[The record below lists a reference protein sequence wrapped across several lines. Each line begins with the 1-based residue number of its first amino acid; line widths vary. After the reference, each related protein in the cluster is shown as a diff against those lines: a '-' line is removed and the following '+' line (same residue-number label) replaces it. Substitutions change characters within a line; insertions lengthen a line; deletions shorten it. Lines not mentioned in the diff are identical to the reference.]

1 MAKTVKLADIA
12 ERVGVSTVTV
22 SKALSGQKGVS
33 EEVREKIR
41 SIAEELGYQQPSA
54 ARKSQNQKSYNI
66 GILISFE
73 RFLDKYESF
82 YWQMY
87 QSVATTEAGWDIAK
101 MGNFTC
107 FTMLEVI
114 GMAEEENGRMPKLVQ
129 ERKVDGII
137 VIGKMMDDYLQH
149 LNTEAGIPVIY
160 LDYYNGRE
168 ASDSV
173 ISNSYYGTYELTY
186 YLYRMGHRKIAYVG
200 TLLATESITD
210 RYFGYQ
216 KALLELGLEQKK
228 EWVLEDRHI
237 DTGKID
243 TMNMLQLPKDM
254 PTAFVCNCDL
264 TASFLIKKLRENGY
278 RVPEDISV
286 VGFDNYLYPG
296 LSDIRITTYEVD
308 MGEMAR
314 RAIHNMIKKI
324 TSDNFKGG
332 VTVVEGRLV
341 LKDSVSHV

>member
-1 MAKTVKLADIA
+1 MAKAVKLSDIA

-33 EEVREKIR
+33 EEVREKIH
-41 SIAEELGYQQPSA
+41 SIAEELGYQQTSA
-54 ARKSQNQKSYNI
+54 ARKSQNHKNFNI
-66 GILISFE
+66 GILISE
-73 RFLDKYESF
+73 RFLVKYESF

-87 QSVATTEAGWDIAK
+87 QAVATRATAEE
-101 MGNFTC
+101 C

-114 GMAEEENGRMPKLVQ
+114 GKAEEENGRMPKLVQ

-137 VIGKMMDDYLQH
+137 VIGKMMDAYLQH

-200 TLLATESITD
+200 TLLAMESITD

-228 EWVLEDRHI
+228 GWVLDDRHI
-237 DTGKID
+237 ETGEID
-243 TMNMLQLPKDM
+243 TVNMLQIPKDM

-264 TASFLIKKLRENGY
+264 TASFLIKKLKDNGY

-296 LSDIRITTYEVD
+296 LSDIQITTYEVD
-308 MGEMAR
+308 LEEMAR
-314 RAIHNMIKKI
+314 RAIHNMISKI
-324 TSDNFKGG
+324 SNENYKPGIHI
-332 VTVVEGRLV
+332 VEGHMV
-341 LKDSVSHV
+341 LKESVAQIPSGKA

>member
-1 MAKTVKLADIA
+1 MAKAVKLSDIA

-54 ARKSQNQKSYNI
+54 ARKSQNHKNFNI
-66 GILISFE
+66 GILISE
-73 RFLDKYESF
+73 RFLVKYESF

-87 QSVATTEAGWDIAK
+87 QAVATRATAEE
-101 MGNFTC
+101 C

-114 GMAEEENGRMPKLVQ
+114 GKAEEESSRMPKLVQ

-137 VIGKMMDDYLQH
+137 VIGKMMDAYLQH

-228 EWVLEDRHI
+228 GWVLDDRHI
-237 DTGKID
+237 ETGEID
-243 TMNMLQLPKDM
+243 TVNMLQIPKDM
-254 PTAFVCNCDL
+254 PTAFVCNCDQ
-264 TASFLIKKLRENGY
+264 TASFLIKKLKDNGY

-296 LSDIRITTYEVD
+296 LSDIQITTYEVD
-308 MGEMAR
+308 LEEMAR
-314 RAIHNMIKKI
+314 RAIHNMISKI
-324 TSDNFKGG
+324 SNENYKPGIHI
-332 VTVVEGRLV
+332 VEGHMV
-341 LKDSVSHV
+341 LKESVAQIPSGKA

>member
-1 MAKTVKLADIA
+1 MAKAVKLADIA

-41 SIAEELGYQQPSA
+41 SIAEDLGYQQPSA
-54 ARKSQNQKSYNI
+54 VRKSQNHKNFNI
-66 GILISFE
+66 GILISE
-73 RFLDKYESF
+73 RFLVKYESF

-87 QSVATTEAGWDIAK
+87 QEVATRATAEE
-101 MGNFTC
+101 C

-114 GMAEEENGRMPKLVQ
+114 GKAEEESSRMPKLVQ

-137 VIGKMMDDYLQH
+137 VIGKMMDAYLQH

-200 TLLATESITD
+200 TLLAMESITD

-228 EWVLEDRHI
+228 GWVLDDRHI
-237 DTGKID
+237 ETGEID
-243 TMNMLQLPKDM
+243 TVNMLQIPKDM

-264 TASFLIKKLRENGY
+264 TASFLIKKLKDNGY

-296 LSDIRITTYEVD
+296 LSDIQITTYEVD
-308 MGEMAR
+308 LKEMAKK
-314 RAIHNMIKKI
+314 AVYNMISKI
-324 TSDNFKGG
+324 SNENYKPGIHI
-332 VTVVEGRLV
+332 VEGHMV
-341 LKDSVSHV
+341 LKESVAQIPSGKA

>member
-1 MAKTVKLADIA
+1 MAKAVKLADIA

-41 SIAEELGYQQPSA
+41 SIAEDLGYQQPSA
-54 ARKSQNQKSYNI
+54 VRKSQNHKNFNI
-66 GILISFE
+66 GILISE
-73 RFLDKYESF
+73 RFLVKYESF

-87 QSVATTEAGWDIAK
+87 QAVATRATAEE
-101 MGNFTC
+101 C

-114 GMAEEENGRMPKLVQ
+114 GKAEEESSRMPKLVQ

-137 VIGKMMDDYLQH
+137 VIGKMMDAYLQH

-200 TLLATESITD
+200 TLLAMESITD

-228 EWVLEDRHI
+228 GWVLDDRHI
-237 DTGKID
+237 ETGEID
-243 TMNMLQLPKDM
+243 TVNMLQIPKDM

-264 TASFLIKKLRENGY
+264 TASFLIKKLKDNGY

-296 LSDIRITTYEVD
+296 LSDIQITTYEVD
-308 MGEMAR
+308 LEEMAR
-314 RAIHNMIKKI
+314 RAIHNMISKI
-324 TSDNFKGG
+324 SNENYKPGIHI
-332 VTVVEGRLV
+332 VEGHMV
-341 LKDSVSHV
+341 LKESVAQIPSGKA

>member
-1 MAKTVKLADIA
+1 MAKAVKLADIA

-33 EEVREKIR
+33 EEVREKIH

-66 GILISFE
+66 GILISE

-87 QSVATTEAGWDIAK
+87 QSVATRATAK
-101 MGNFTC
+101 EC

-114 GMAEEENGRMPKLVQ
+114 GMAEEENGRLPKLVQ

-173 ISNSYYGTYELTY
+173 ISNSYYGTYELT
-186 YLYRMGHRKIAYVG
+186 
-200 TLLATESITD
+200 
-210 RYFGYQ
+210 
-216 KALLELGLEQKK
+216 
-228 EWVLEDRHI
+228 
-237 DTGKID
+237 
-243 TMNMLQLPKDM
+243 
-254 PTAFVCNCDL
+254 
-264 TASFLIKKLRENGY
+264 
-278 RVPEDISV
+278 
-286 VGFDNYLYPG
+286 
-296 LSDIRITTYEVD
+296 
-308 MGEMAR
+308 
-314 RAIHNMIKKI
+314 
-324 TSDNFKGG
+324 
-332 VTVVEGRLV
+332 
-341 LKDSVSHV
+341 

>member
-1 MAKTVKLADIA
+1 MAKAVKLSDIA

-54 ARKSQNQKSYNI
+54 ARKSQNHKNFNI
-66 GILISFE
+66 GILISE
-73 RFLDKYESF
+73 RFLVKYESF

-87 QSVATTEAGWDIAK
+87 QAVATRATAEE
-101 MGNFTC
+101 C

-114 GMAEEENGRMPKLVQ
+114 GKAEEESSRMPKMVQ

-137 VIGKMMDDYLQH
+137 VIGKMMDAYLQH

-200 TLLATESITD
+200 TLLAMESITD

-228 EWVLEDRHI
+228 GWVLDDRHI
-237 DTGKID
+237 ETGEID
-243 TMNMLQLPKDM
+243 TVNMLQIPKDM

-264 TASFLIKKLRENGY
+264 TASFLIKKLKDNGY

-296 LSDIRITTYEVD
+296 LSDIQITTYEVD
-308 MGEMAR
+308 LKEMAKK
-314 RAIHNMIKKI
+314 AVYNMISKI
-324 TSDNFKGG
+324 SNENYKPGIHI
-332 VTVVEGRLV
+332 VEGHMV
-341 LKDSVSHV
+341 LKESVAQIPSGKA

>member
-1 MAKTVKLADIA
+1 MAKAVKLADIA
-12 ERVGVSTVTV
+12 EMVGVSTVTV

-33 EEVREKIR
+33 EEVRGKIR
-41 SIAEELGYQQPSA
+41 SIAEELGYQQPSV
-54 ARKSQNQKSYNI
+54 ARKSQNRKSFNI
-66 GILISFE
+66 GILISE
-73 RFLDKYESF
+73 RFLVKYESF

-87 QSVATTEAGWDIAK
+87 QSVATRTTAK
-101 MGNFTC
+101 EC

-114 GMAEEENGRMPKLVQ
+114 GKAEEENRKMPKLVQ

-137 VIGKMMDDYLQH
+137 VIGKMMDAYLQQ

-228 EWVLEDRHI
+228 EWVLDDRHI
-237 DTGKID
+237 ETGEID
-243 TMNMLQLPKDM
+243 TVNMLQIPNDM

-264 TASFLIKKLRENGY
+264 TASFLIRKLKDNGY

-296 LSDIRITTYEVD
+296 LSDIQITTYEVD
-308 MGEMAR
+308 LEEMAKKTV
-314 RAIHNMIKKI
+314 HNMISKI
-324 TSDNFKGG
+324 SNDNYKPGIHI
-332 VTVVEGRLV
+332 VEGHMV
-341 LKDSVSHV
+341 LKESVAQIPSGKA

>member
-1 MAKTVKLADIA
+1 
-12 ERVGVSTVTV
+12 
-22 SKALSGQKGVS
+22 
-33 EEVREKIR
+33 
-41 SIAEELGYQQPSA
+41 
-54 ARKSQNQKSYNI
+54 
-66 GILISFE
+66 
-73 RFLDKYESF
+73 
-82 YWQMY
+82 
-87 QSVATTEAGWDIAK
+87 
-101 MGNFTC
+101 
-107 FTMLEVI
+107 MLEVI
-114 GMAEEENGRMPKLVQ
+114 GMAEEENGRLPKLVQ

-149 LNTEAGIPVIY
+149 LNTEAGIPVIC

-228 EWVLEDRHI
+228 EWVLDDRHI
-237 DTGKID
+237 ETGEID
-243 TMNMLQLPKDM
+243 TVNMLQIPKDM

-264 TASFLIKKLRENGY
+264 TASFLIKKLKDNGY

-296 LSDIRITTYEVD
+296 LSDIQITTYEVD
-308 MGEMAR
+308 LKEMAKKVVY
-314 RAIHNMIKKI
+314 NMISKI
-324 TSDNFKGG
+324 SNENYKPGIHI
-332 VTVVEGRLV
+332 VEGHMV
-341 LKDSVSHV
+341 LKESVAQIPSGKA

>member
-1 MAKTVKLADIA
+1 M
-12 ERVGVSTVTV
+12 
-22 SKALSGQKGVS
+22 
-33 EEVREKIR
+33 
-41 SIAEELGYQQPSA
+41 
-54 ARKSQNQKSYNI
+54 
-66 GILISFE
+66 
-73 RFLDKYESF
+73 DKYESF

-87 QSVATTEAGWDIAK
+87 QSVATRATAK
-101 MGNFTC
+101 EC

-114 GMAEEENGRMPKLVQ
+114 GMAEEENGRLPKLVQ

-228 EWVLEDRHI
+228 EWVLDDRHI
-237 DTGKID
+237 ETGKID
-243 TMNMLQLPKDM
+243 TVNMLQLPKDM

-264 TASFLIKKLRENGY
+264 TASLLIKKLRENGY

-286 VGFDNYLYPG
+286 VGYDNYLFPG
-296 LSDIRITTYEVD
+296 LCDVAITTYEVD
-308 MGEMAR
+308 MKEMAR
-314 RAIHNMIKKI
+314 Q
-324 TSDNFKGG
+324 
-332 VTVVEGRLV
+332 TVHTLIRKMAGEPYRQGICIVEGHMV
-341 LKDSVSHV
+341 TKDSVKARKNMG

>member
-1 MAKTVKLADIA
+1 MAKAVKLADIA

-66 GILISFE
+66 GILISE

-87 QSVATTEAGWDIAK
+87 QVVATRATAK
-101 MGNFTC
+101 EC

-114 GMAEEENGRMPKLVQ
+114 GIAEEENGRLPKLVQ

-137 VIGKMMDDYLQH
+137 VIGKMMDTYLQH

-186 YLYRMGHRKIAYVG
+186 YLYRMGHRRIAYVG

-216 KALLELGLEQKK
+216 KALLELGLEQKR
-228 EWVLEDRHI
+228 EWVLDDRHI
-237 DTGKID
+237 ETGKID
-243 TMNMLQLPKDM
+243 TVNMLQIPKDM
-254 PTAFVCNCDL
+254 PTASYA
-264 TASFLIKKLRENGY
+264 TAI
-278 RVPEDISV
+278 
-286 VGFDNYLYPG
+286 
-296 LSDIRITTYEVD
+296 
-308 MGEMAR
+308 
-314 RAIHNMIKKI
+314 
-324 TSDNFKGG
+324 
-332 VTVVEGRLV
+332 
-341 LKDSVSHV
+341 

>member
-1 MAKTVKLADIA
+1 MAKAVKLADIA

-66 GILISFE
+66 GILISE

-87 QSVATTEAGWDIAK
+87 QVVATRATAK
-101 MGNFTC
+101 EC

-114 GMAEEENGRMPKLVQ
+114 GMSEEENGRMPKLVQ

-137 VIGKMMDDYLQH
+137 VIGKMMDTYLQH

-216 KALLELGLEQKK
+216 KALLELGLEQK
-228 EWVLEDRHI
+228 
-237 DTGKID
+237 
-243 TMNMLQLPKDM
+243 
-254 PTAFVCNCDL
+254 
-264 TASFLIKKLRENGY
+264 RE
-278 RVPEDISV
+278 
-286 VGFDNYLYPG
+286 
-296 LSDIRITTYEVD
+296 
-308 MGEMAR
+308 
-314 RAIHNMIKKI
+314 
-324 TSDNFKGG
+324 
-332 VTVVEGRLV
+332 
-341 LKDSVSHV
+341 

>member
-1 MAKTVKLADIA
+1 MAKAVKLSDIA

-33 EEVREKIR
+33 EEVREKIH

-54 ARKSQNQKSYNI
+54 ARKSQNHKNFNI
-66 GILISFE
+66 GILISE
-73 RFLDKYESF
+73 RFLVKYESF

-87 QSVATTEAGWDIAK
+87 QAVATRATAK
-101 MGNFTC
+101 EC

-114 GMAEEENGRMPKLVQ
+114 GKAEEESSRMPKLVQ

-137 VIGKMMDDYLQH
+137 VIGKMMDAYLQH

-200 TLLATESITD
+200 TLLAMESITD

-228 EWVLEDRHI
+228 EWVLDDRHI
-237 DTGKID
+237 ETGEID
-243 TMNMLQLPKDM
+243 TVNMLQIPKDM

-296 LSDIRITTYEVD
+296 LSDIQITTYEVD
-308 MGEMAR
+308 LKEMAKK
-314 RAIHNMIKKI
+314 AVYNMISKI
-324 TSDNFKGG
+324 SNENYKPGIHI
-332 VTVVEGRLV
+332 VEGHMV
-341 LKDSVSHV
+341 LKESVAQIPSGKA

>member
-1 MAKTVKLADIA
+1 MAKAVKLADIA
-12 ERVGVSTVTV
+12 EMVGVSTVTV

-33 EEVREKIR
+33 EEVRGKIR
-41 SIAEELGYQQPSA
+41 SIAEELGYQQPSV
-54 ARKSQNQKSYNI
+54 ARKSQNRKSFNI
-66 GILISFE
+66 GILISE
-73 RFLDKYESF
+73 RFLVKYESF

-87 QSVATTEAGWDIAK
+87 QSVATRTTAK
-101 MGNFTC
+101 EC

-114 GMAEEENGRMPKLVQ
+114 GKAEEENRKMPKLVQ

-137 VIGKMMDDYLQH
+137 VIGKMMDAYLQQ

-228 EWVLEDRHI
+228 EWVLDDRHI
-237 DTGKID
+237 ETGEID
-243 TMNMLQLPKDM
+243 TVNMLQIPNDM

-264 TASFLIKKLRENGY
+264 TASFLIRKLKDNGY

-296 LSDIRITTYEVD
+296 LSDIQITTYEVD
-308 MGEMAR
+308 LEEMAKKTV
-314 RAIHNMIKKI
+314 HNMISKI
-324 TSDNFKGG
+324 SNDNYKPGIHI
-332 VTVVEGRLV
+332 VEGHLV
-341 LKDSVSHV
+341 LKESVAQIPSGKE

>member
-1 MAKTVKLADIA
+1 MAKAVKLSDIA

-33 EEVREKIR
+33 EEVREKIH

-54 ARKSQNQKSYNI
+54 ARKSQNHKNFNI
-66 GILISFE
+66 GILISE
-73 RFLDKYESF
+73 RFLVKYESF

-87 QSVATTEAGWDIAK
+87 QAVATRASAEE
-101 MGNFTC
+101 C

-114 GMAEEENGRMPKLVQ
+114 GKAEEENGRMPKLVQ

-137 VIGKMMDDYLQH
+137 VIGKMMDAYLQH

-200 TLLATESITD
+200 TLLAMESITD

-228 EWVLEDRHI
+228 GWVLDDRHI
-237 DTGKID
+237 ETGEID
-243 TMNMLQLPKDM
+243 TVNMLQIPKDM

-264 TASFLIKKLRENGY
+264 TASFLIKKLKDNGY

-296 LSDIRITTYEVD
+296 LSDIQITTYEVD
-308 MGEMAR
+308 LEEMAR
-314 RAIHNMIKKI
+314 RAIHNMISKI
-324 TSDNFKGG
+324 SNENYKPGIHI
-332 VTVVEGRLV
+332 VEGHMV
-341 LKDSVSHV
+341 LKESVAQIPSGKA

>member
-1 MAKTVKLADIA
+1 MAKAVKLADIA
-12 ERVGVSTVTV
+12 EMVGVSTVTV

-33 EEVREKIR
+33 EEVRGKIR
-41 SIAEELGYQQPSA
+41 SIAEELGYQQPSV
-54 ARKSQNQKSYNI
+54 ARKSQNRKSFNI
-66 GILISFE
+66 GILISE
-73 RFLDKYESF
+73 RFLVKYESF

-87 QSVATTEAGWDIAK
+87 QSVATRATAK
-101 MGNFTC
+101 EC

-114 GMAEEENGRMPKLVQ
+114 GKAEEENRKMPKLVQ

-137 VIGKMMDDYLQH
+137 VIGKMMDAYLQQ

-228 EWVLEDRHI
+228 EWVLDDRHI
-237 DTGKID
+237 ETGEID
-243 TMNMLQLPKDM
+243 TVNMLQIPNDM

-264 TASFLIKKLRENGY
+264 TASFLIRKLKDNGY

-296 LSDIRITTYEVD
+296 LSDIQITTYEVD
-308 MGEMAR
+308 LEEMAKKTV
-314 RAIHNMIKKI
+314 HNMISKI
-324 TSDNFKGG
+324 SNDNYKPGIHIVKGHM
-332 VTVVEGRLV
+332 V
-341 LKDSVSHV
+341 LKESVAQIPSGKA

>member
-1 MAKTVKLADIA
+1 MAKAVKLSDIA

-54 ARKSQNQKSYNI
+54 ARKSQNHKNFNI
-66 GILISFE
+66 GILISE
-73 RFLDKYESF
+73 RFLVKYESF

-87 QSVATTEAGWDIAK
+87 QAVATRATAEE
-101 MGNFTC
+101 C

-114 GMAEEENGRMPKLVQ
+114 GKAEEESSRMPKLVQ

-137 VIGKMMDDYLQH
+137 VIGKMMDAYLQH

-200 TLLATESITD
+200 TLLAMESITD

-228 EWVLEDRHI
+228 EWVLDDRHI
-237 DTGKID
+237 ETGEID
-243 TMNMLQLPKDM
+243 TVNMLQIPKDM

-264 TASFLIKKLRENGY
+264 TASFLIKKLKDNGY
-278 RVPEDISV
+278 RVPEEISV

-296 LSDIRITTYEVD
+296 LSDIQITTYEVD
-308 MGEMAR
+308 LEEMAR
-314 RAIHNMIKKI
+314 RAIHNMISKI
-324 TSDNFKGG
+324 SNENYKPGIHI
-332 VTVVEGRLV
+332 VEGHMV
-341 LKDSVSHV
+341 LKESVEQIPSGKA

>member
-1 MAKTVKLADIA
+1 MAKAVKLADIA

-22 SKALSGQKGVS
+22 SKTLSGQKGVS

-41 SIAEELGYQQPSA
+41 SIAEDLGYQQPSA
-54 ARKSQNQKSYNI
+54 VRKSQNHKNFNI
-66 GILISFE
+66 GILISE
-73 RFLDKYESF
+73 RFLVKYESF

-87 QSVATTEAGWDIAK
+87 QAVATRATAEE
-101 MGNFTC
+101 C

-114 GMAEEENGRMPKLVQ
+114 GKAEEESSRMPKLVQ

-137 VIGKMMDDYLQH
+137 VIGKMMDAYLQH

-200 TLLATESITD
+200 TLLAMESITD

-228 EWVLEDRHI
+228 GWVLDDRHI
-237 DTGKID
+237 ETGEID
-243 TMNMLQLPKDM
+243 TVNMLQIPKDM

-264 TASFLIKKLRENGY
+264 TASFLIKKLKDNGY

-296 LSDIRITTYEVD
+296 LSDIQITTYEVD
-308 MGEMAR
+308 LKEMAKK
-314 RAIHNMIKKI
+314 AVYNMISKI
-324 TSDNFKGG
+324 SNENYKPGIHI
-332 VTVVEGRLV
+332 VEGHMV
-341 LKDSVSHV
+341 LKESVAQIPSGKA

>member
-1 MAKTVKLADIA
+1 MAKAVKLADIA

-33 EEVREKIR
+33 EEVREKIH

-66 GILISFE
+66 GILISE

-87 QSVATTEAGWDIAK
+87 QSVATRATAK
-101 MGNFTC
+101 EC

-114 GMAEEENGRMPKLVQ
+114 GMAEEENGRLPKLVQ

-149 LNTEAGIPVIY
+149 LNTEA
-160 LDYYNGRE
+160 
-168 ASDSV
+168 DSV

-186 YLYRMGHRKIAYVG
+186 YLYRMGHRKIAYVR

-228 EWVLEDRHI
+228 EWVLDDRHI
-237 DTGKID
+237 ETGKID
-243 TMNMLQLPKDM
+243 TVNMLQLPKDM

>member
-1 MAKTVKLADIA
+1 MAKAVKLSDIA

-54 ARKSQNQKSYNI
+54 ARKSQNHKNFNI
-66 GILISFE
+66 GILISE
-73 RFLDKYESF
+73 RFLVKYESF

-87 QSVATTEAGWDIAK
+87 QAVATRATAK
-101 MGNFTC
+101 EC

-114 GMAEEENGRMPKLVQ
+114 GKVEEENGRMPKLVQ

-137 VIGKMMDDYLQH
+137 VIGKMMDVYLQH

-200 TLLATESITD
+200 TLLAMESITD

-228 EWVLEDRHI
+228 GWVLDDRHI
-237 DTGKID
+237 ETGEID
-243 TMNMLQLPKDM
+243 TVNMLQIPKDM

-264 TASFLIKKLRENGY
+264 TASFLIKKLKDNGY

-296 LSDIRITTYEVD
+296 LSDIQITTYEVD
-308 MGEMAR
+308 LKEMAKK
-314 RAIHNMIKKI
+314 AVYNMISKI
-324 TSDNFKGG
+324 SNENYKPGIHI
-332 VTVVEGRLV
+332 VEGHMV
-341 LKDSVSHV
+341 LKESVAQIPSGKA

>member
-1 MAKTVKLADIA
+1 MAKAVKLADIA

-41 SIAEELGYQQPSA
+41 SIAEDLGYQQPSA
-54 ARKSQNQKSYNI
+54 VRKSQNHKNFNI
-66 GILISFE
+66 GILISE
-73 RFLDKYESF
+73 RFLVKYESF

-87 QSVATTEAGWDIAK
+87 QSVATRATAK
-101 MGNFTC
+101 EC

-114 GMAEEENGRMPKLVQ
+114 GKAEEESSRMPKLVQ

-137 VIGKMMDDYLQH
+137 VIGKMMDAYLQH

-200 TLLATESITD
+200 TLLAMESITD

-228 EWVLEDRHI
+228 GWVLDDRHI
-237 DTGKID
+237 ETGEID
-243 TMNMLQLPKDM
+243 TVNMLQIPKDM

-264 TASFLIKKLRENGY
+264 TASFLIKKLKDNGY

-296 LSDIRITTYEVD
+296 LSDIQITTYEVD
-308 MGEMAR
+308 LKEMAKK
-314 RAIHNMIKKI
+314 AVYNMISKI
-324 TSDNFKGG
+324 SNENYKPGIHI
-332 VTVVEGRLV
+332 VEGHMV
-341 LKDSVSHV
+341 LKESVAQIPSGKA

>member
-1 MAKTVKLADIA
+1 MAKAVKLADIA

-54 ARKSQNQKSYNI
+54 ARKSQNHKNFNI
-66 GILISFE
+66 GILISE
-73 RFLDKYESF
+73 RFLVKYESF

-87 QSVATTEAGWDIAK
+87 QAVATRATAEE
-101 MGNFTC
+101 C

-114 GMAEEENGRMPKLVQ
+114 GKAEEESSRMPKLVQ

-137 VIGKMMDDYLQH
+137 VIGKMMDAYLQH
-149 LNTEAGIPVIY
+149 MNTEAGIPVIY

-200 TLLATESITD
+200 TLLAMESITD

-228 EWVLEDRHI
+228 GWVLDDRHI
-237 DTGKID
+237 ETGEID
-243 TMNMLQLPKDM
+243 TVNMLQIPKDM

-264 TASFLIKKLRENGY
+264 TASFLIKKLKDNGY

-296 LSDIRITTYEVD
+296 LSDIQITTYEVD
-308 MGEMAR
+308 LKEMAKK
-314 RAIHNMIKKI
+314 AVYNMISKI
-324 TSDNFKGG
+324 SNDNYKPGIHI
-332 VTVVEGRLV
+332 VEGHMV
-341 LKDSVSHV
+341 LKESVAQIPSGKA

>member
-1 MAKTVKLADIA
+1 MAKAVKLADIA
-12 ERVGVSTVTV
+12 EMVGVSTVTV

-33 EEVREKIR
+33 EEVRRKIR
-41 SIAEELGYQQPSA
+41 SIAEELGYQQPSV
-54 ARKSQNQKSYNI
+54 ARKSQNHKNFNI
-66 GILISFE
+66 GILISE
-73 RFLDKYESF
+73 RFLVKYESF

-87 QSVATTEAGWDIAK
+87 QAVATRATAEE
-101 MGNFTC
+101 C

-114 GMAEEENGRMPKLVQ
+114 GKAEEENRKMPKLVQ

-137 VIGKMMDDYLQH
+137 VIGKMMDAYLQH

-186 YLYRMGHRKIAYVG
+186 YMYRMGHRKIAYVG

-228 EWVLEDRHI
+228 DWVLDDRHI
-237 DTGKID
+237 ETGEID
-243 TMNMLQLPKDM
+243 TVNMLQIPKDM

-264 TASFLIKKLRENGY
+264 TASFLIKKLKDNGY

-296 LSDIRITTYEVD
+296 LSDIQITTYEVD
-308 MGEMAR
+308 LEEMAR
-314 RAIHNMIKKI
+314 RAIHNMISKI
-324 TSDNFKGG
+324 SNENYKPGIHI
-332 VTVVEGRLV
+332 VEGHMV
-341 LKDSVSHV
+341 LKESVAQIPSGKA

>member
-1 MAKTVKLADIA
+1 MAKAVKLADIA

-41 SIAEELGYQQPSA
+41 SIAEDLGYQQPSA
-54 ARKSQNQKSYNI
+54 VRKSQNHKNFNI
-66 GILISFE
+66 GILISE
-73 RFLDKYESF
+73 RFLVKYESF

-87 QSVATTEAGWDIAK
+87 QAVATRATAEE
-101 MGNFTC
+101 C

-114 GMAEEENGRMPKLVQ
+114 GKAEEESSRMPKMVQ

-137 VIGKMMDDYLQH
+137 VIGKMMDAYLQH

-200 TLLATESITD
+200 TLLAMESITD

-228 EWVLEDRHI
+228 GWVLDDRHI
-237 DTGKID
+237 ETGEID
-243 TMNMLQLPKDM
+243 TVNMLQIPKDM

-264 TASFLIKKLRENGY
+264 TASFLIKKLKDNGY

-296 LSDIRITTYEVD
+296 LSDIQITTYEVD
-308 MGEMAR
+308 LKEMAKK
-314 RAIHNMIKKI
+314 AVYNMISKI
-324 TSDNFKGG
+324 SNENYKPGIHI
-332 VTVVEGRLV
+332 VEGHMV
-341 LKDSVSHV
+341 LKESVAQIPSGKA

>member
-1 MAKTVKLADIA
+1 MAKAVKLADIA

-41 SIAEELGYQQPSA
+41 SIAEDLGYQQPSA
-54 ARKSQNQKSYNI
+54 VRKSQNHKNFNI
-66 GILISFE
+66 GILISE
-73 RFLDKYESF
+73 RFLVKYESF

-87 QSVATTEAGWDIAK
+87 QAVATRATAEE
-101 MGNFTC
+101 C

-114 GMAEEENGRMPKLVQ
+114 GMAEEENGRLPKLVQ

-228 EWVLEDRHI
+228 GWVLDDRHI
-237 DTGKID
+237 ETGEID
-243 TMNMLQLPKDM
+243 TVNMLQIPKDM

-264 TASFLIKKLRENGY
+264 TASFLIKKLKDNGY

-296 LSDIRITTYEVD
+296 LSDIQITTYEVD
-308 MGEMAR
+308 LKEMAKK
-314 RAIHNMIKKI
+314 AVYNMISKI
-324 TSDNFKGG
+324 SNENYKPGIHI
-332 VTVVEGRLV
+332 VEGHMV
-341 LKDSVSHV
+341 LKESVAQIPSGKA

>member
-1 MAKTVKLADIA
+1 MAKAVKLADIA

-33 EEVREKIR
+33 EEVREKIH

-66 GILISFE
+66 GILISE

-87 QSVATTEAGWDIAK
+87 QAVATRATAK
-101 MGNFTC
+101 EC

-114 GMAEEENGRMPKLVQ
+114 GMAEEENGRLPKLVQ

-160 LDYYNGRE
+160 LDYYNGSE
-168 ASDSV
+168 ASDSL

-228 EWVLEDRHI
+228 EWVLDDRHI
-237 DTGKID
+237 ETGKID
-243 TMNMLQLPKDM
+243 TVNMLQLPKDM

-296 LSDIRITTYEVD
+296 FPD
-308 MGEMAR
+308 
-314 RAIHNMIKKI
+314 KKI
-324 TSDNFKGG
+324 TSYEVNTLVMVKVALEKALKQIKNPDSGRGLSIVSGKI
-332 VTVVEGRLV
+332 VE
-341 LKDSVSHV
+341 KESVQKSCRES

>member
-1 MAKTVKLADIA
+1 MAKAVKLADIA
-12 ERVGVSTVTV
+12 EMVGVSTVTV

-33 EEVREKIR
+33 EEVRGKIR
-41 SIAEELGYQQPSA
+41 SIAEELGYQQPSV
-54 ARKSQNQKSYNI
+54 ARKSQNRKSFNI
-66 GILISFE
+66 GILISE
-73 RFLDKYESF
+73 RFLVKYESF

-87 QSVATTEAGWDIAK
+87 QAVATRATAEE
-101 MGNFTC
+101 C

-114 GMAEEENGRMPKLVQ
+114 GKAEEENRKMPKLVQ

-137 VIGKMMDDYLQH
+137 VIGKMMDAYLQQ

-228 EWVLEDRHI
+228 EWVLDDRHI
-237 DTGKID
+237 ETGEID
-243 TMNMLQLPKDM
+243 TVNMLQIPNDM

-264 TASFLIKKLRENGY
+264 TASFLIRKLKDNGY

-296 LSDIRITTYEVD
+296 LSDIQITTYEVD
-308 MGEMAR
+308 LEEMAKKTV
-314 RAIHNMIKKI
+314 HNMISKI
-324 TSDNFKGG
+324 SNDNYKPGIHI
-332 VTVVEGRLV
+332 VEGHLV
-341 LKDSVSHV
+341 LKESVAKI

>member
-1 MAKTVKLADIA
+1 MAKAVKLADIA

-41 SIAEELGYQQPSA
+41 SIAEELGYQQPSV
-54 ARKSQNQKSYNI
+54 ARKSQNRKNYNI
-66 GILISFE
+66 GILISE
-73 RFLDKYESF
+73 RFLVKYESF

-87 QSVATTEAGWDIAK
+87 QAVATRATAK
-101 MGNFTC
+101 EC

-114 GMAEEENGRMPKLVQ
+114 GKAEEESSKMPKLVQ

-137 VIGKMMDDYLQH
+137 VIGKMMDAYLQH

-216 KALLELGLEQKK
+216 KALLELGLQQKK
-228 EWVLEDRHI
+228 EWVLDDRHI
-237 DTGKID
+237 ETGEID
-243 TMNMLQLPKDM
+243 TVTMLQIPKDM

-264 TASFLIKKLRENGY
+264 TASFLIKKLKDNGY

-296 LSDIRITTYEVD
+296 LSDIQITTYEVD
-308 MGEMAR
+308 LEEMAG
-314 RAIHNMIKKI
+314 RAIHNMISKI
-324 TSDNFKGG
+324 SNENYKPGIHI
-332 VTVVEGRLV
+332 VEGHMV
-341 LKDSVSHV
+341 LKESVAQIPSGKA

>member
-1 MAKTVKLADIA
+1 MAKAVKLADIA

-54 ARKSQNQKSYNI
+54 ARKSQNHKNFNI
-66 GILISFE
+66 GILISE
-73 RFLDKYESF
+73 RFLVKYESF

-87 QSVATTEAGWDIAK
+87 QAVATRVTAEE
-101 MGNFTC
+101 C

-114 GMAEEENGRMPKLVQ
+114 GKAEEESSRMPKLVQ

-137 VIGKMMDDYLQH
+137 VIGKMMDAYLQH

-200 TLLATESITD
+200 TLLAMESITD

-228 EWVLEDRHI
+228 EWVLDDRHI
-237 DTGKID
+237 ETGEID
-243 TMNMLQLPKDM
+243 TVNMLQIPKDM

-264 TASFLIKKLRENGY
+264 TASFLIKKLKDNGY

-296 LSDIRITTYEVD
+296 LSDIQITTYEVD
-308 MGEMAR
+308 LKEMAKK
-314 RAIHNMIKKI
+314 AVYNMISKI
-324 TSDNFKGG
+324 SNENYKPGIHI
-332 VTVVEGRLV
+332 VEGHMV
-341 LKDSVSHV
+341 LKESVEQIPSGKA